1 MRVGQRLFL
10 AVLPA
15 IVGLLTVAALVYFGE
30 YARQAPEWL
39 VLLAVV
45 AALGSALLA
54 WRNTRY
60 VAQRIEQL
68 AARRGEPEATSG
80 AVRRATQLLGA
91 ALHPQPSA
99 GGDADELDRI
109 EHLVERLSDALAQ
122 EREAQ
127 AARAEALAQREREYT
142 SLVEHAVAGAL
153 QQLEDVRLPL
163 HILLENRF
171 GELNENQEEMLG
183 AARAAA
189 EAADSAF
196 LRLRDVVRL
205 DTGALRLREERVR
218 LQDVVEGL
226 LPPLRVAAG
235 ERLVSMEVDLPP
247 TLPALIADRGRL
259 QEALSTLLFDVVRQ
273 APQGSTIAI
282 AGSHDG
288 HEVQLTVRSG
298 GALVLADATTL
309 AARLIRAHGGRIDL
323 HSGQLVLRL
332 PISRT
337 GAAPF

>member
-10 AVLPA
+10 AVVPA
-15 IVGLLTVAALVYFGE
+15 IVGLLSVAALVYFGE

-39 VLLAVV
+39 VVLAVA
-45 AALGSALLA
+45 AALGSAVLA

-68 AARRGEPEATSG
+68 AARRGESEASSG

-109 EHLVERLSDALAQ
+109 ETLVERLSDALAQ
-122 EREAQ
+122 ERETQ
-127 AARAEALAQREREYT
+127 AARAEALVRREREYA

-153 QQLEDVRLPL
+153 EQLEEVRLPL

-183 AARAAA
+183 AARGAA
-189 EAADSAF
+189 EAADAAL

-205 DTGALRLREERVR
+205 DTGSLRLRAERVR

-235 ERLVSMEVDLPP
+235 ERDVAVHADLPP
-247 TLPALIADRGRL
+247 TLPALVADRGRL
-259 QEALSTLLFDVVRQ
+259 QEAISALLFAVVRQ
-273 APQGSTIAI
+273 APPGATIAI
-282 AGSHDG
+282 GGSHDRQD
-288 HEVQLTVRSG
+288 VQLTVTGG
-298 GALVLADATTL
+298 GALALTDASTL
-309 AARLIRAHGGRIDL
+309 AERLIRAHGGRIDL
-323 HSGQLVLRL
+323 PPGRLVLHL
-332 PISRT
+332 PIGGT
-337 GAAPF
+337 AGVP

>member
-10 AVLPA
+10 AVVPA

-39 VLLAVV
+39 VLVAVT
-45 AALGSALLA
+45 AALGSAVLA

-60 VAQRIEQL
+60 VTQRIEQL
-68 AARRGEPEATSG
+68 AARRAEPEASSG
-80 AVRRATQLLGA
+80 AVHRAAQLLGA

-99 GGDADELDRI
+99 GAGADELDRI
-109 EHLVERLSDALAQ
+109 ETLVERLSDTLAQ
-122 EREAQ
+122 ERAAQ
-127 AARAEALAQREREYT
+127 AARAEALAQREREYA

-153 QQLEDVRLPL
+153 EQLEEVRLPL

-183 AARAAA
+183 AARGAA
-189 EAADSAF
+189 EAADAAL

-205 DTGALRLREERVR
+205 DTGSLRLRAERVR

-235 ERLVSMEVDLPP
+235 ERDISVQVDLPP
-247 TLPALIADRGRL
+247 TLPALVADRGRL
-259 QEALSTLLFDVVRQ
+259 QEAVATLLFDFVRQ
-273 APQGSTIAI
+273 APQGAAI
-282 AGSHDG
+282 VVAGSHDRQD
-288 HEVQLTVRSG
+288 VQLTVGGG
-298 GALVLADATTL
+298 GALVLTDASTL
-309 AARLIRAHGGRIDL
+309 AVRLIRAHGGGVDVQP
-323 HSGQLVLRL
+323 GQLVVRL
-332 PISRT
+332 PIG
-337 GAAPF
+337 GASAVP

>member
-10 AVLPA
+10 AVVPA

-39 VLLAVV
+39 VLVAVT
-45 AALGSALLA
+45 AALGSAVLA

-60 VAQRIEQL
+60 VTQRIEQL
-68 AARRGEPEATSG
+68 AARRAEPEASSG
-80 AVRRATQLLGA
+80 AVHRAAQLLGA

-99 GGDADELDRI
+99 GAGADELDRI
-109 EHLVERLSDALAQ
+109 ETLVERLSDTLAQ
-122 EREAQ
+122 ERAAQ
-127 AARAEALAQREREYT
+127 AARAEALAQREREYA

-189 EAADSAF
+189 EAADAAF

-205 DTGALRLREERVR
+205 DTGALRLRAGRVR
-218 LQDVVEGL
+218 LQDVMEGL
-226 LPPLRVAAG
+226 LPPLGVAAG
-235 ERLVSMEVDLPP
+235 ERDVAVHADLPP
-247 TLPALIADRGRL
+247 TLPALVADRGRL
-259 QEALSTLLFDVVRQ
+259 QEAISALLFAVVRQ
-273 APQGSTIAI
+273 APPGATIAI
-282 AGSHDG
+282 AASHDRQ
-288 HEVQLTVRSG
+288 EVQLTVG
-298 GALVLADATTL
+298 GCGALALADTSTL
-309 AARLIRAHGGRIDL
+309 AERLIRAHGGRIDL
-323 HSGQLVLRL
+323 PPGRLVLHL
-332 PISRT
+332 PID
-337 GAAPF
+337 GAAVVP